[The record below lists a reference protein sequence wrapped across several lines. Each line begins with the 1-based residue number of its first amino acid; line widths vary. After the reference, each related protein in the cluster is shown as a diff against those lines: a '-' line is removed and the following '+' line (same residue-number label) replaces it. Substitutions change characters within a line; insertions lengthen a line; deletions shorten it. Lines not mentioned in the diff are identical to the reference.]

1 MEASYKRRRDDED
14 VDDAGFPMPAPLS
27 RPRTAAAPGKGKG
40 KAPVSA
46 LEALRSSQDDG
57 PVVRYQ
63 PEGEDDD
70 DDAGNRAAGPST
82 REQVL
87 EALDTMD
94 SVRARDKRSRGQVGG
109 ADGALAGCALSVPAC
124 AD

>member
-1 MEASYKRRRDDED
+1 MAAPSKRRRDDD
-14 VDDAGFPMPAPLS
+14 AVDDAGFPAPAPLS
-27 RPRTAAAPGKGKG
+27 RPRTDAAAGAGKGKG
-40 KAPVSA
+40 KAPLSA

-63 PEGEDDD
+63 PEGDEDSEG
-70 DDAGNRAAGPST
+70 AGSSAAGPST

-94 SVRARDKRSRGQVGG
+94 SVRPRGERSRGQGG
-109 ADGALAGCALSVPAC
+109 RS
-124 AD
+124 

>member
-1 MEASYKRRRDDED
+1 MEASYKRRRDDDD
-14 VDDAGFPMPAPLS
+14 VDAAGFPVPAPLS

-70 DDAGNRAAGPST
+70 GGAGSSAAGPST

-94 SVRARDKRSRGQVGG
+94 SVRACGKHSRGQGG
-109 ADGALAGCALSVPAC
+109 RV
-124 AD
+124 